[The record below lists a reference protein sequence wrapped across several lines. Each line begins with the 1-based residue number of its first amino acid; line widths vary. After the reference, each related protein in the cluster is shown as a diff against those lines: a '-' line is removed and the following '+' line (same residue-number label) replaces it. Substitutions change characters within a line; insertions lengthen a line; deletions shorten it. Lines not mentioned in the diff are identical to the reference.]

1 MNEQSRLSA
10 MREQYCERIFCRKAE
25 LTDVARMYRNL
36 NPKLDPTNKQSLRL
50 SAFSVNECRQIEVEI
65 CSLELETFNDNS

>member
-1 MNEQSRLSA
+1 
-10 MREQYCERIFCRKAE
+10 
-25 LTDVARMYRNL
+25 MYRNL
-36 NPKLDPTNKQSLRL
+36 NPELDPTNKQSLRL